1 MHNPTVLIDW
11 KAIDTVLLDMDGTL
25 LDLYFDN
32 HFWLEH
38 LPQRYA
44 QRHTTSVAQAR
55 AHLTAL
61 FAAQRGT
68 LNWYCVDY
76 WSRELQL
83 DIAELKREVEH
94 LIGIRPHVE
103 EFLSRLHDSSRQVWL
118 VTNAHRKS
126 LDLKMQRTGIDRWFD
141 RIISSHDL
149 SAPKELAEF
158 WQQLRELHPFDP
170 ARALL
175 IDDTAAVLFAAQRF
189 GIGHLLT
196 LLQPDSRQ
204 ARRIDTEFPGILHF
218 DEIMPAP
225 SSSAKLESAAVDAV
239 PEERTSR

>member
-1 MHNPTVLIDW
+1 MHNSAVLIDW
-11 KAIDTVLLDMDGTL
+11 EKIDTVLLDMDGTL

-44 QRHTTSVAQAR
+44 QRHVTSPERAR

-94 LIGIRPHVE
+94 LIGIRPYVE
-103 EFLSRLHDSSRQVWL
+103 EFLQRLHASPRQVWL

-126 LDLKMQRTGIDRWFD
+126 LDIKMQRTGIDRWFD
-141 RIISSHDL
+141 RIVSSHDL
-149 SAPKELAEF
+149 SAPKEAAEF
-158 WQQLRELHPFDP
+158 WRHLRESHPFDP

-175 IDDTAAVLFAAQRF
+175 IDDTATVLLAAQHF
-189 GIGHLLT
+189 GIAHLLT

-204 ARRIDTEFPGILHF
+204 AQRIATEFPGILHF
-218 DEIMPAP
+218 DEIMPP
-225 SSSAKLESAAVDAV
+225 LFSSADMPV
-239 PEERTSR
+239 PGSPAL